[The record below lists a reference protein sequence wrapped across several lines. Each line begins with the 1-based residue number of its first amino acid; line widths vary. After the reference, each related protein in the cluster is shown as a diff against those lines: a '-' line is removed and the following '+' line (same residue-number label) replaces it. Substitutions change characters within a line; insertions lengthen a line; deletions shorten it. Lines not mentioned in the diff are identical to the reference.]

1 MFHIRQEVAMRVAG
15 CAAVVLV
22 LGVAI
27 AVFAPAVVA
36 SDDGDQVVITRPGV
50 VFHKAGAS
58 DVRGRSVVKSVDAAL
73 EAGYTPCRICFGR
86 ELGGNVLGSMNQAA
100 GGAAIGLDDAT
111 STIPAPPSST
121 VTQPFGVK
129 FRSTTDTGKR
139 GVEASRDPYDLP
151 ETRKFA
157 TVSGAY
163 EER

>member
-1 MFHIRQEVAMRVAG
+1 MRVAG

-58 DVRGRSVVKSVDAAL
+58 DVRGKSVAKSVDAAL
-73 EAGYTPCRICFGR
+73 ESGYTPCRVCFGK
-86 ELGGNVLGSMNQAA
+86 ELGGNVLGSTNLAA
-100 GGAAIGLDDAT
+100 GGTTAALGVA
-111 STIPAPPSST
+111 SSSVAAPPSST

-129 FRSTTDTGKR
+129 TRTTADAGKR

>member
-1 MFHIRQEVAMRVAG
+1 MRIAG
-15 CAAVVLV
+15 CAAAVLV

-27 AVFAPAVVA
+27 AVFAPVVVA

-50 VFHKAGAS
+50 VFHKAGAG
-58 DVRGRSVVKSVDAAL
+58 DVRGTSVAKSVDAAL
-73 EAGYTPCRICFGR
+73 ESGYTPCRVCFGK

-100 GGAAIGLDDAT
+100 GGT
-111 STIPAPPSST
+111 SASLGEASSTLPAPPSST

-129 FRSTTDTGKR
+129 TRHTNSGKR
-139 GVEASRDPYDLP
+139 GVDAVRDPYVLP

>member
-1 MFHIRQEVAMRVAG
+1 MRIAG
-15 CAAVVLV
+15 CAAAVLV

-27 AVFAPAVVA
+27 AMLTPAVVA

-58 DVRGRSVVKSVDAAL
+58 DVRGKSVAKSVDAAL
-73 EAGYTPCRICFGR
+73 EAGYTPCRVCFGK

-100 GGAAIGLDDAT
+100 GGTAVGFGDP
-111 STIPAPPSST
+111 SSSIPAPPSST

-129 FRSTTDTGKR
+129 FRTIGPSGKKSA
-139 GVEASRDPYDLP
+139 EITRDPYELP

>member
-1 MFHIRQEVAMRVAG
+1 MRIAG
-15 CAAVVLV
+15 CAAAVLV

-36 SDDGDQVVITRPGV
+36 DDGDQVVITRPGV
-50 VFHKAGAS
+50 VFHKVGAD
-58 DVRGRSVVKSVDAAL
+58 DVRGKSVAKSVDAAL
-73 EAGYTPCRICFGR
+73 ESGYTPCRICFGK
-86 ELGGNVLGSMNQAA
+86 ELGGNVLGSMNLAA
-100 GGAAIGLDDAT
+100 GGTSAGLGSAASSVA
-111 STIPAPPSST
+111 APPSST

-129 FRSTTDTGKR
+129 TRSTADAGRK
-139 GVEASRDPYDLP
+139 GGEAVRDPYTLP